1 SSKPMSFPFRRDLS
15 SRGMSTATTFVTDR
29 EAELLQLARRGD
41 ERAYGELV
49 QPHRSAL
56 HAHCYRMLGSLE
68 DADDAL
74 QEALL
79 RAWRGLRRF
88 EQRSSIRTW
97 LYRIATNCWPPL
109 VARPQ
114 PTRL

>member
-1 SSKPMSFPFRRDLS
+1 MSLPRRADLS
-15 SRGMSTATTFVTDR
+15 SRGMSTAATFVTDR
-29 EAELLQLARRGD
+29 EEELFHLARRGD

-49 QPHRSAL
+49 GPHRSAV

-79 RAWRGLRRF
+79 RAWRGLGRF
-88 EQRSSIRTW
+88 ERRSSIRTGSA
-97 LYRIATNCWPPL
+97 RISVYLTGSSDGVVTIA
-109 VARPQ
+109 A
-114 PTRL
+114 